1 MYIFYCIISVDEII
15 KEVKMKLILAS
26 NSRTRKQILDNVG
39 LKYTVIPSNIEEH
52 SVKDNPNDYV
62 MDLSKQK
69 AESVARNLT
78 EGVILSA
85 DSIIYIDNKKLEKPK
100 TKEEAKNMLKRLSG
114 RVNYAVTGVTII
126 DLYKNKTCTF
136 NEVTEVQFNELTDEE
151 IDLYIENEE
160 YIYERCGYSIAGK
173 SSIYIS
179 KINGDYYNILGMPIS
194 RVYNELRKLGYKLS
208 DFD

>member
-1 MYIFYCIISVDEII
+1 
-15 KEVKMKLILAS
+15 MKLILAS
-26 NSRTRKQILDNVG
+26 NSRTRKEVLDKVG
-39 LKYTVIPSNIEEH
+39 LVYDVVPSNIEEY
-52 SVKDNPNDYV
+52 SSKDDPKEYV

-69 AESVARNLT
+69 EEAVAKTLK

-100 TKEEAKNMLKRLSG
+100 TKEQAKEMLQSLSG

-126 DLYKNKTCTF
+126 DLYQNKTITL
-136 NEVTEVQFNELTDEE
+136 NEVTEVYFDELTEEE
-151 IDLYIENEE
+151 IEWYIENEK

-173 SSIYIS
+173 SAIYIS

-194 RVYNELRKLGYKLS
+194 RVYKELSKLGYKLS
-208 DFD
+208 DFN

>member
-1 MYIFYCIISVDEII
+1 
-15 KEVKMKLILAS
+15 MKLILAS

-52 SVKDNPNDYV
+52 SEETDPKDYV

-69 AESVARNLT
+69 AEFIAKDLT

-85 DSIIYIDNKKLEKPK
+85 DSIIYIDGKKLEKPK
-100 TKEEAKNMLKRLSG
+100 TKEESKEMLKNLSG
-114 RVNYAVTGVTII
+114 RINYAVTGVTII
-126 DLYKNKTCTF
+126 DLYKNEKMTF
-136 NEVTEVQFNELTDEE
+136 NEVTEVFFDELSDEE
-151 IDLYIENEE
+151 IEWYIENEE
-160 YIYERCGYSIAGK
+160 YIFERCGYSIAGK
-173 SSIYIS
+173 SSIYIP

-194 RVYNELRKLGYKLS
+194 RVYKELRKLGYQLT